1 MYNIVALIGKA
12 GSGKDTILQGI
23 LKNLEDNDK
32 VHEIVSCTSR
42 PMREGEKDGINY
54 HYYSP
59 SHFVDKIMCGQMLE
73 YTSFNNWWYGTSTE
87 SVRQDGVINFG
98 AFNPD
103 GVRKLIDRDDCNV
116 TVYWITA
123 SDKTRLLRQL
133 NREENPNVKEIIRRF
148 GADVKDFEN
157 INFDYT
163 EISNETQEDLI
174 EAIKTLVCQT
184 ETTLAQGRN

>member
-1 MYNIVALIGKA
+1 MYNIIAIMGQSGA
-12 GSGKDTILQGI
+12 GKDSILQSALTAIGTQEG
-23 LKNLEDNDK
+23 L
-32 VHEIVSCTSR
+32 HEIIPCTTR
-42 PMREGEKDGINY
+42 PKREGDKDGVNY
-54 HYYSP
+54 YFYLSSEFEEKLLH
-59 SHFVDKIMCGQMLE
+59 DEILE
-73 YTSFNNWWYGTSTE
+73 FARFNNWWYGTSAE

-103 GVRKLIDRDDCNV
+103 GVRKLIDRNDCNV

-133 NREENPNVKEIIRRF
+133 NREENPNVEEIIRRF
-148 GADVKDFEN
+148 GADAKDFEN
-157 INFDYT
+157 INFDYI
-163 EISNETQEDLI
+163 EISNETQEDLM